1 MCIIL
6 EMYVVVWCRFKGWGY
21 EMYCVWIVVRGMLGD
36 VVSIDG
42 YVVFFKYYKL
52 CLLLFKG

>member
-21 EMYCVWIVVRGMLGD
+21 EMYCVWIVVRSMLGD

-42 YVVFFKYYKL
+42 YVVVFK
-52 CLLLFKG
+52 